1 MSRRNRRMVEI
12 YEITDGKQLE
22 SIKELFIEYA
32 NSLGVD
38 LAFQG
43 FEEELNSLPG
53 KYSAP
58 EGCILLAEVNGY
70 AAGSV
75 ALRKISQEICEM
87 KRLYVRNDF
96 RGMGIGKLLANRII
110 KKACELGYSQMRL
123 DTLPTMIAAQVMYRE
138 LGFYEIESYVYNP
151 IEGTKFLELEL
162 RIL

>member
-1 MSRRNRRMVEI
+1 MPVDNKEILEI
-12 YEITDGKQLE
+12 YEITDNRQLE
-22 SIKELFIEYA
+22 SIKELFVEYA

-53 KYSAP
+53 KYSLP

-70 AAGSV
+70 PAGSV

-87 KRLYVRNDF
+87 KRLYVRDDF
-96 RGMGIGKLLANRII
+96 RGLGIGKMLANRII
-110 KKACELGYSQMRL
+110 AKAKELGYSHMRL
-123 DTLPTMIAAQVMYRE
+123 DTLPTMIAAQVMYKE

-151 IEGTKFLELEL
+151 IEGTKFLEFEL
-162 RIL
+162 

>member
-1 MSRRNRRMVEI
+1 MPVDNKEILEI
-12 YEITDGKQLE
+12 YEIADNKQLQ
-22 SIKELFIEYA
+22 SIRELFIEYA
-32 NSLGVD
+32 DSLGVD

-58 EGCILLAEVNGY
+58 DGCILIAEFKGY
-70 AAGSV
+70 PAGSV
-75 ALRKISQEICEM
+75 ALRKISHEICEM

-110 KKACELGYSQMRL
+110 TKARELGYSHMRL
-123 DTLPTMIAAQVMYRE
+123 DTLPTMIAAQVMYKE

-151 IEGTKFLELEL
+151 IEGTKFLEIEL
-162 RIL
+162 